1 MADKLRVGI
10 VGAGGIAQHAHI
22 PNYLKVSDRVEIV
35 SICDVV
41 LDMAKKTAEKFDI
54 PNVFSSVDEMLAGPE
69 LDAVSICTPNKFHKD
84 ASIAALRA
92 GCHVLCEK
100 PPAMSVAEAEEM
112 ANAAKEAGKYLT
124 FGFHYRHSKEVD
136 TLKRF
141 VEAGELG
148 DIYAATAIAM
158 RRRGIP
164 GWGVFTNKALQGG
177 GPLIDIGCHMLDTAL
192 YLMGYPEPTM
202 VLGATY
208 QELGTRKGV
217 GLLGDWDYQNFSVED
232 MARGFV
238 KFANGATLVIESAFA
253 ANVQLNDEMNVKLMG
268 KEGGANV
275 FPLTIY
281 QERHG
286 ALVDVSPV
294 YLPDVSAYEREIK
307 RFVDACLG
315 GEPPISTPE
324 QGVKLQRIINGL
336 YQSAETGETVKL

>member
-1 MADKLRVGI
+1 
-10 VGAGGIAQHAHI
+10 
-22 PNYLKVSDRVEIV
+22 
-35 SICDVV
+35 
-41 LDMAKKTAEKFDI
+41 
-54 PNVFSSVDEMLAGPE
+54 
-69 LDAVSICTPNKFHKD
+69 
-84 ASIAALRA
+84 
-92 GCHVLCEK
+92 
-100 PPAMSVAEAEEM
+100 
-112 ANAAKEAGKYLT
+112 
-124 FGFHYRHSKEVD
+124 
-136 TLKRF
+136 
-141 VEAGELG
+141 
-148 DIYAATAIAM
+148 
-158 RRRGIP
+158 
-164 GWGVFTNKALQGG
+164 
-177 GPLIDIGCHMLDTAL
+177 
-192 YLMGYPEPTM
+192 MGYPEPTM